1 MGAINNLTGLYEYP
15 TIAVKTNVYSCPDC
29 KKNVILKKGNIKIHH
44 FAHHKSENPCSYYNN
59 PGESQIH
66 KDAKLLLKTLL
77 ENKRSICFKRNCD
90 TCSETKLF
98 NTIEYTDKSKTILEH
113 PFKYNNSSKQADVAL
128 LNDNN
133 IAYIFEI
140 CYKHKTLE
148 ENRPEPWFEIDAE
161 ALQKNKDILNTEN
174 TNIGIVC
181 LRKYKCNKC
190 IVREKTL
197 EDERKRRLE
206 LEETEKKRRLE
217 LEKAERKRILD
228 LEEAKRKRILES
240 ERIKK
245 QISDEFEA
253 KRKREKEMK
262 KEDAKNKLAK
272 LKEKYIKDEEETRK
286 IDKIKEDYINSFSD
300 EKKDMAHTIL
310 KNFIID
316 TKKQISLLHQCNRCG
331 IKKCYL
337 CNKKI
342 IKEWDNVK
350 PSLPTLQDI
359 LKQSFST

>member
-1 MGAINNLTGLYEYP
+1 MTTHFSMGAINNLTGLYEYP

-190 IVREKTL
+190 IVREKIRL
-197 EDERKRRLE
+197 EQLKIETERLEKIENQRLQKIEIEELERKKK
-206 LEETEKKRRLE
+206 LEESQKKEIERLQSIKDTQNKLKKIIDIHIE
-217 LEKAERKRILD
+217 TYLKHKKEILKSSTD
-228 LEEAKRKRILES
+228 DFIYRFTKEQIDEANVIKNKNYDE
-240 ERIKK
+240 IKK
-245 QISDEFEA
+245 QLYLLS
-253 KRKREKEMK
+253 KCRECSNCKHCSSCSKIYFKEL
-262 KEDAKNKLAK
+262 N
-272 LKEKYIKDEEETRK
+272 
-286 IDKIKEDYINSFSD
+286 KIK
-300 EKKDMAHTIL
+300 TI
-310 KNFIID
+310 
-316 TKKQISLLHQCNRCG
+316 
-331 IKKCYL
+331 
-337 CNKKI
+337 
-342 IKEWDNVK
+342 
-350 PSLPTLQDI
+350 LPTLQDI
-359 LKQSFST
+359 LNTLL